1 MTKKEK
7 KFKLILFILF
17 AILISL
23 PFLVPH
29 TAPLALIAFIPLL
42 LAESFFKGKM
52 AWINFYLP
60 FLIWNLATTYWIYNA
75 TVAGAAAA
83 VIANALQMSLIFM
96 LFRWF
101 KKRTNEKLGYM
112 FLIIAWLAWEH
123 FYFDAE
129 ISWPWLTLGNTLAT
143 SHYLAQWYEYTG
155 TLGGS
160 LWILLV
166 NVVLFR
172 IMRDRNMFAKFGV
185 MPQSVSLTGKSIK
198 IRTALAALLIVV
210 PIIISLSKYYTYKEV
225 GERKQVVVLQPNIDP
240 YNDKFAGMS
249 QAKQDEILL
258 TLAKNS
264 SELSTDLIVAPETFT
279 SGVSENAPM
288 SHETSFKLVD
298 FLKSR
303 PNTDLLFGATTYL
316 VYGLKDKPTYTARQS
331 DYGWYDVF
339 NTAIYTDS
347 SANFKFYHKS
357 KLVVLVEYLPY
368 PQFLD
373 FINSFAI
380 DLGGATGSYGTQK
393 ERDVFKSSNSNIVV
407 GAAIC
412 YESIYG
418 DYYREYVQKG
428 ANLMTI
434 ITNDGWWGNTPGYNQ
449 HLRYAS
455 LRAIE
460 TRRDIAR
467 SANTGIS
474 AFINQKGDIVSQ
486 TKWWQPAY
494 LKGEVTLNEKIT
506 VFVKYGDYIGRI
518 ATFALILFIGLI
530 ILVIIRK
537 TPFK

>member
-7 KFKLILFILF
+7 KLKLILFILF
-17 AILISL
+17 AILISV

-172 IMRDRNMFAKFGV
+172 IMRDRNMFARFGV
-185 MPQSVSLTGKSIK
+185 MPQSLTLTGKSIK
-198 IRTALAALLIVV
+198 IRTALAVLLIVV
-210 PIIISLSKYYTYKEV
+210 PITISLSKYYTYNEV
-225 GERKQVVVLQPNIDP
+225 GEKRQVVVLQPNIDP

-249 QAKQDEILL
+249 QAQQDEILL

-288 SHETSFKLVD
+288 SHETSVKLVD

>member
-7 KFKLILFILF
+7 KIKLILFILF
-17 AILISL
+17 AILISV

-172 IMRDRNMFAKFGV
+172 IMRDRNMFARFGV
-185 MPQSVSLTGKSIK
+185 MPQSLTLTGKSIK
-198 IRTALAALLIVV
+198 IRTALAVLLIVV
-210 PIIISLSKYYTYKEV
+210 PITISLSKYYTYKEV

-249 QAKQDEILL
+249 QAQQDEILL

-288 SHETSFKLVD
+288 SHETSVKLVD

-393 ERDVFKSSNSNIVV
+393 DRDVFKSSNSNIVV

>member
-7 KFKLILFILF
+7 KLKLILFILF
-17 AILISL
+17 AILISV

-172 IMRDRNMFAKFGV
+172 IMRDRNMFARFGV
-185 MPQSVSLTGKSIK
+185 MPQSLTLTGKSIK
-198 IRTALAALLIVV
+198 IRTALAVLLIVV
-210 PIIISLSKYYTYKEV
+210 PITISLSKYYTYKEV
-225 GERKQVVVLQPNIDP
+225 GEKRQVVVLQPNIDP

-249 QAKQDEILL
+249 QAQQDEILL

-264 SELSTDLIVAPETFT
+264 SEQSTDLIVAPETFT

-288 SHETSFKLVD
+288 SHETSVKLVD

-412 YESIYG
+412 YESVYG
-418 DYYREYVQKG
+418 DFFREYVQKG

>member
-7 KFKLILFILF
+7 KLKLILFILF
-17 AILISL
+17 AILISV

-172 IMRDRNMFAKFGV
+172 IMRDRNMFARFGV
-185 MPQSVSLTGKSIK
+185 MPQSLTLTGKSIK
-198 IRTALAALLIVV
+198 IRTALAVLLIVV
-210 PIIISLSKYYTYKEV
+210 PITISLSKYYTYKEV

-249 QAKQDEILL
+249 QAQQDEILL

-288 SHETSFKLVD
+288 SHETSVKLVD

-393 ERDVFKSSNSNIVV
+393 DRDVFKSSNSNIVV